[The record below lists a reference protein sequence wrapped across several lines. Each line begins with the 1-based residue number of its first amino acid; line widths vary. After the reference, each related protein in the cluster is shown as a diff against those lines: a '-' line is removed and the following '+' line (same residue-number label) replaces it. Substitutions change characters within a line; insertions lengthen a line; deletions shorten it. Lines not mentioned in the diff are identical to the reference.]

1 VSCSSSLERPIVCE
15 ESERPVVC
23 DEFDCGDPI
32 VRDDPSESVRD
43 DIGLAERPIVC
54 DDVGLA
60 ERPIVCDDAFEC

>member
-1 VSCSSSLERPIVCE
+1 
-15 ESERPVVC
+15 VVC

-60 ERPIVCDDAFEC
+60 ERPIVCDDACEC

>member
-1 VSCSSSLERPIVCE
+1 
-15 ESERPVVC
+15 VVC

-60 ERPIVCDDAFEC
+60 ERPIVCDDVGLAERPIVCDDACEC

>member
-1 VSCSSSLERPIVCE
+1 VCE

-23 DEFDCGDPI
+23 DESDCGDPI
-32 VRDDPSESVRD
+32 VRDDLSESVRA